1 MGIFKEAGETIVKYG
16 ELLISKTERLSKIAK
31 LKIDI
36 KRIELDIGI
45 AEKET
50 GRFVIEK
57 IEKGETSIDLNE
69 PKLRELKDKIDD
81 FKKQIRAKRDEIEK
95 IKSEAGPSKD
105 QGAAQ

>member
-1 MGIFKEAGETIVKYG
+1 MGIFKEAGETIVRYG

-45 AEKET
+45 TEKET

-57 IEKGETSIDLNE
+57 IEKGEASVDLNE
-69 PKLRELKDKIDD
+69 PRLKELKDKISDL
-81 FKKQIRAKRDEIEK
+81 KKQIQTKREEIEK
-95 IKSEAGPSKD
+95 IKSESGSSKD